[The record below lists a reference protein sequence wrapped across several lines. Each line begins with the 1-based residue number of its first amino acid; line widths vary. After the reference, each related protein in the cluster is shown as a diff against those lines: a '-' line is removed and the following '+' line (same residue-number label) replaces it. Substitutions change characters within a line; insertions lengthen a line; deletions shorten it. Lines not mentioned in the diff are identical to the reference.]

1 MIFIYLCLNIFLAIT
16 PFIPPNDDW
25 NADGYPYYAFPL
37 VGTGVLGLGAVYWV
51 VWTKVLPRFGGYE
64 LVAEKVIDETG
75 AEVVRYRKISAM
87 NTCSAEGESLLRR
100 RPVAGASADRGSY
113 GTIQA

>member
-1 MIFIYLCLNIFLAIT
+1 MVFIYLCLNLFLAIT

-51 VWTKVLPRFGGYE
+51 GWTKVLPQFGGYE
-64 LVAEKVIDETG
+64 LVAEKAIDETG
-75 AEVVRYRKISAM
+75 AEVIRYRKISARV
-87 NTCSAEGESLLRR
+87 TPSAEGDSLLRR
-100 RPVAGASADRGSY
+100 RPVTGTSADHGNY
-113 GTIQA
+113 GTLEA